1 MHTVCSAPLKHVRNG
16 IKGLDEVETFH
27 ENEMYGNSVNSS
39 VLWKALLLEVE
50 EQEDDLLPQS

>member
-1 MHTVCSAPLKHVRNG
+1 
-16 IKGLDEVETFH
+16 
-27 ENEMYGNSVNSS
+27 MYGKSVNST

>member
-1 MHTVCSAPLKHVRNG
+1 
-16 IKGLDEVETFH
+16 
-27 ENEMYGNSVNSS
+27 MYGNSVNPT